1 MNQTLRL
8 LLELGTL
15 RPTFATGRGLSAA
28 GRTTFSASAGRGTA
42 GSTLRTAFAATAWGG
57 SERARLATLTAGT
70 ALSGWALRAKLFF
83 GNFAVAIF
91 VELLEGLCGFG
102 EFFGVDGS
110 VFVDVER
117 FDDRADGT
125 ESLSAGANITGR
137 TISLWAISL
146 WAISLRAISLRTI
159 SLRTISLW
167 AISLWAI
174 SLRAISSRTISARWS
189 RRRCVLGDDEVR
201 RCADCQRED
210 DAFCFHG
217 VCWLLCFFRAR
228 FDAVNRPIGA

>member
-146 WAISLRAISLRTI
+146 WAISLRAIS
-159 SLRTISLW
+159 
-167 AISLWAI
+167 
-174 SLRAISSRTISARWS
+174 SRTISARWS